1 MEELRNSREENDF
14 LAVASTLGLVTEDD
28 VTKGR
33 EAERKR
39 EKPEYDP
46 SNSKFGSWMGGLTVG
61 TPMSNEQEFDEDD
74 VLVRLARRVEERR
87 VELGLESVDEKLDDG
102 EKLVPGTTAETSGD
116 GPNSTTNKT
125 PKEPEKEG
133 AKCNNLNVIVCFW
146 SNGGHLVMLIAGCK
160 TGETKGLRL
169 AGVE

>member
-1 MEELRNSREENDF
+1 MSGDMEELRNSREENDF

-28 VTKGR
+28 ITKGR

-61 TPMSNEQEFDEDD
+61 TPMSNEQEFNEDD

-102 EKLVPGTTAETSGD
+102 EKLVPGTTAETSGE
-116 GPNSTTNKT
+116 GPNSNDKQDPQRTRKRRR
-125 PKEPEKEG
+125 K
-133 AKCNNLNVIVCFW
+133 VQ
-146 SNGGHLVMLIAGCK
+146 
-160 TGETKGLRL
+160 
-169 AGVE
+169 